1 MLVRNSGGVYGLS
14 YQWNSTQ
21 TEATLVSETG
31 ANLNIPV
38 KVDGV
43 DTTQVWRIPGR
54 AECLTCHTQQAGYS
68 LSFNIRQLNRGSDL
82 KGFADNQIDL
92 LKTAG
97 YFSGSVPESA
107 DLPRRYP
114 LKDVQINVE
123 DRVRSYLAVNCAYCH
138 QTGGTAPTRWDG
150 RPELTLEQTGLIN
163 GELLDHGGDTG
174 NKLVVSGD
182 VIHSSILSRVKG
194 SQGFSRMPPLGSNQ
208 IDPQAVDL
216 LTDWIQNY
224 LPANT

>member
-1 MLVRNSGGVYGLS
+1 MLARNSGGVYGLS

-82 KGFADNQIDL
+82 KGFADN
-92 LKTAG
+92 
-97 YFSGSVPESA
+97 
-107 DLPRRYP
+107 
-114 LKDVQINVE
+114 
-123 DRVRSYLAVNCAYCH
+123 
-138 QTGGTAPTRWDG
+138 
-150 RPELTLEQTGLIN
+150 
-163 GELLDHGGDTG
+163 
-174 NKLVVSGD
+174 
-182 VIHSSILSRVKG
+182 
-194 SQGFSRMPPLGSNQ
+194 
-208 IDPQAVDL
+208 
-216 LTDWIQNY
+216 
-224 LPANT
+224 